1 VQSPVSDPTGRS
13 NRWRTWG
20 YRPRIHCGWLL
31 VAVLLLATACV
42 PPSPPPRNLPTSP
55 AVLDITPA
63 PTLDID
69 ATATIL
75 AGELRPTA
83 TPAGLYVVQPGDTLG
98 ALAEEFGTTVDEI
111 LVANGLTDP
120 NDIQEGQELIIPSL
134 LATPQIETPAPE
146 DAAPE
151 DAAPEGTA
159 APEDAAPEDA
169 APEDAAPEDATEET
183 EDEEAVDTTAPTPT
197 GEAADDADTPEPAED
212 ATPTISVTQTP

>member
-1 VQSPVSDPTGRS
+1 VQSPVSDSTGRS
-13 NRWRTWG
+13 SRWRTWF
-20 YRPRIHCGWLL
+20 YRSRIHCGWLL

-69 ATATIL
+69 ATATVL

-98 ALAEEFGTTVDEI
+98 ALAEEFGTTIDEI

-134 LATPQIETPAPE
+134 LATPQVETPQPE
-146 DAAPE
+146 DAE
-151 DAAPEGTA
+151 
-159 APEDAAPEDA
+159 PEDAAPEDA
-169 APEDAAPEDATEET
+169 APEDAAPEDTVAPEETEET
-183 EDEEAVDTTAPTPT
+183 EDEEVEETTTPTPT
-197 GEAADDADTPEPAED
+197 GEAADDADTPEPEENT
-212 ATPTISVTQTP
+212 TPTISVTQTP